1 MYLRVREDWA
11 CPDCNGRGVITGRS
25 DGGVAWAECI
35 TRGTML
41 DPTMTRNHQE
51 RLKAQR
57 EGRPPPPP
65 LPEPAL
71 D

>member
-1 MYLRVREDWA
+1 
-11 CPDCNGRGVITGRS
+11 VITGRS